1 MAKPGDNKSTII
13 VPGVIFIAALAV
25 FLVMKKKEKDERE
38 KKELEEMLGT
48 PLETFGDTEA
58 EELAK
63 RVQDEAYVK
72 YIEEQALKN
81 FSFLGFLGKP
91 YK

>member
-1 MAKPGDNKSTII
+1 MGRHKAKIEQEPIKIELPD
-13 VPGVIFIAALAV
+13 ADV
-25 FLVMKKKEKDERE
+25 FLEK
-38 KKELEEMLGT
+38 LEEYIERINDKSLDVISERLGIT
-48 PLETFGDTEA
+48 RTQA

-81 FSFLGFLGKP
+81 FRFFGLLGKP

>member
-1 MAKPGDNKSTII
+1 MGRHKAKIEQEPIKIKLPD
-13 VPGVIFIAALAV
+13 ADV
-25 FLVMKKKEKDERE
+25 FLKN
-38 KKELEEMLGT
+38 LEEYIERINDKSLDVISERLGIT
-48 PLETFGDTEA
+48 RAQA

-81 FSFLGFLGKP
+81 FRFLEIPSNKI
-91 YK
+91 

>member
-1 MAKPGDNKSTII
+1 MGRHKAKIEREPIKIELPD
-13 VPGVIFIAALAV
+13 ADV
-25 FLVMKKKEKDERE
+25 FLEK
-38 KKELEEMLGT
+38 LEEYIEKVNDISLGIISERLGIT
-48 PLETFGDTEA
+48 RTQA

-81 FSFLGFLGKP
+81 FRFLGLLGKP